1 MIKNQLRYA
10 VAAAF
15 LFASGI
21 TNVAFGV
28 EEDDV
33 QNNSF
38 SSPQKL
44 LFVSKEQPVVI
55 TGAVGVMAKETPFV
69 DDVDYYFFH
78 GRAGDVVDIDIDGGW
93 KSSTSTVR
101 NVDTLIAIWGPGLF
115 HQNDDAMPLDSGS
128 TRNWDSRLDKI
139 LLPANGIYKVG
150 VTSGGR
156 VGTVSRIFLPEGGA
170 TAFVGGSSSNGSYTL
185 TIVGVSPSEKQ
196 ISIDI
201 RPGHKKTAKINPN
214 SKRKIK
220 VALLSSRDVNDPS
233 KVDFDATKVDRAS
246 ITFGP
251 KDGAGTSGLCGKTGT
266 AANHRRDDDDD
277 DEDDDDKDR
286 RAVKDV
292 DRNGLL
298 DLVCRF
304 EIRAAGFD
312 ESDTEGVIKGT
323 IDGMPFEGRGWLKVI
338 PAKKRHHDD
347 D

>member
-15 LFASGI
+15 FVASGI
-21 TNVAFGV
+21 NAAFAL
-28 EEDDV
+28 EENDAE
-33 QNNSF
+33 NNSF
-38 SSPQKL
+38 TSPQRL
-44 LFVSKEQPVVI
+44 LFVSKEQPVEVR
-55 TGAVGVMAKETPFV
+55 GAVGVMAKETPAV
-69 DDVDYYFFH
+69 EDIDYYYFH

-93 KSSTSTVR
+93 KGSTSTVR

-115 HQNDDAMPLDSGS
+115 HQNDDALPLDSGS
-128 TRNWDSRLDKI
+128 TRNWDSRLDQI

-170 TAFVGGSSSNGSYTL
+170 TAFVPGSASNGSYTL
-185 TIVGVSPSEKQ
+185 IIKGVSPSVKQ

-266 AANHRRDDDDD
+266 AANYRRDDDDED
-277 DEDDDDKDR
+277 EEDDDDKDR

-323 IDGMPFEGRGWLKVI
+323 IDGMAFEGKGWLKVI